1 MEQFSSMPSPKKH
14 RLAKPKDLI
23 IELKYNNIRFIIQTP
38 LLIAGL

>member
-1 MEQFSSMPSPKKH
+1 MGQFSFYAISKNF
-14 RLAKPKDLI
+14 RLRNRKDLI